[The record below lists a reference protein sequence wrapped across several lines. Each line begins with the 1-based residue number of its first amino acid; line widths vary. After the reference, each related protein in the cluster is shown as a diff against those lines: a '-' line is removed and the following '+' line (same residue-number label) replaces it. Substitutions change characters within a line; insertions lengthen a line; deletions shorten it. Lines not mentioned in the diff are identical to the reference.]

1 MKLQMLLSNG
11 SQVVIQN
18 VGFGL
23 SGSFSCEI
31 TADAPSFSTATAN
44 VQMQVVGKFNAEKFS
59 FNCVYG
65 FLLLLFLNSF
75 VPAAVKL

>member
-1 MKLQMLLSNG
+1 MNKLQILLSNG

-44 VQMQVVGKFNAEKFS
+44 IQMQVVGKFNAEKFS

-65 FLLLLFLNSF
+65 CCCYCCFF
-75 VPAAVKL
+75 